1 MVDKIGRNFTG
12 LEMKKYR
19 LWRKKFD
26 RPGLVL
32 HVRSKALQ
40 TGDFGGNNRVVVL
53 NVATFVDCRTG
64 GLEKKH
70 CRREISGEVDRRT
83 GGCGLKRSDFF
94 ID

>member
-26 RPGLVL
+26 RPRLVL
-32 HVRSKALQ
+32 HVRLKTLQ

-53 NVATFVDCRTG
+53 NVATFVD
-64 GLEKKH
+64 
-70 CRREISGEVDRRT
+70 RRT
-83 GGCGLKRSDFF
+83 GSLENQIPSRHSLTAGQAVVD
-94 ID
+94 